1 MLNVVVV
8 DLTQIQIHFVDS
20 KKRKKMYE
28 LSHHFQNTWVAKL
41 PWVESIMEGHSSQ
54 MQGL

>member
-8 DLTQIQIHFVDS
+8 DLAQIQVYCIDS
-20 KKRKKMYE
+20 KKKKKMYE
-28 LSHHFQNTWVAKL
+28 LSHHFQDTWVEKL
-41 PWVESIMEGHSSQ
+41 PWVKSITEGHTSQ